1 MSKLIAIS
9 GGIGAGKSV
18 VSRILNAKGFEVY
31 DCDSRA
37 KILMNSDDAIK
48 RRLANEISPDVVDTD
63 GSINRGMLSKIVF
76 SDSGKLSQLNSIVH
90 GAVRDDINRW
100 RHANSGKPALWVES
114 AIIYESGI
122 DRMVD
127 EVWEV
132 VAPVELRVER
142 VMLRSSMTR
151 EEVLGRIKAQSL
163 PKSSRHPVEIMIV
176 NDGVEPVLPQV
187 NALIENLL

>member
-48 RRLANEISPDVVDTD
+48 RRLANEISAEVIDAD
-63 GSINRGMLSKIVF
+63 GNINRGMLSKIVF
-76 SDSGKLSQLNSIVH
+76 SDSDKLYQLNSIVH

-122 DRMVD
+122 DCMVD